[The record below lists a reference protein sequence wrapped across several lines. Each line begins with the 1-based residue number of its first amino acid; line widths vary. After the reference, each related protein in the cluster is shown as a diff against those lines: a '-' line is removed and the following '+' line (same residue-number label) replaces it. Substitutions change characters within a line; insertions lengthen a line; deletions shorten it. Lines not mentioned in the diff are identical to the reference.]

1 MNRPTPLPDQ
11 DRDDRPTG
19 RLLLAVGVVGL
30 VLSLVASIAGWL
42 LVDAAVDSIS
52 DTLSL
57 TDDALVSLGDTIDVA
72 ADALEASSGGIEA
85 LQLAVTD
92 LDAALNSTADVL
104 IEFDSILAETV
115 PEGIDALQGP
125 LGTLATTT
133 GVLTDVLS
141 GLSLFGIDF
150 RPDTAPDESITDIR
164 TQLTELSTQL
174 RRPEARL
181 SRVAEDLNNVA
192 EDLTTVETQLTELVG
207 SVTEADTILNNYQA
221 TTDEALQLVGAAQTE
236 LDQRRLLARVLVL
249 VVAALFV
256 VGQAVPILLG
266 RRMIAQGELRQ
277 SRHGGRDRET
287 ETPRSPS

>member
-1 MNRPTPLPDQ
+1 MNGPTIAQ
-11 DRDDRPTG
+11 HQRRNDRATG

-42 LVDAAVDSIS
+42 LVDAAVDSVS

-72 ADALEASSGGIEA
+72 AEALEASSSGMEA
-85 LQLAVTD
+85 LQLAVAD
-92 LDAALNSTADVL
+92 LDTALDTTADVL
-104 IEFDSILAETV
+104 VEFDSILAETV

-192 EDLTTVETQLTELVG
+192 KDLATVETQLAELVG
-207 SVTEADTILNNYQA
+207 SVTDAGNILDDYQA
-221 TTDEALQLVGAAQTE
+221 TTDEALQLVGAAQAD
-236 LDQRRLLARVLVL
+236 LDQRRLLARVLVV

-256 VGQAVPILLG
+256 VGQTVPILLG
-266 RRMIAQGELRQ
+266 RRMIARGESSQ
-277 SRHGGRDRET
+277 
-287 ETPRSPS
+287 